1 MTLLHYDT
9 PLIRHPDAHSQANR
23 LAPALQLA
31 LRIVRSLGDG
41 LTRLADARRRRRE
54 QRALENLPFDLR
66 KDLGWPAGDIRR
78 Q

>member
-9 PLIRHPDAHSQANR
+9 PLIRNPDAHS
-23 LAPALQLA
+23 PAIQLA
-31 LRIVRSLGDG
+31 LRIVRSLSDG
-41 LTRLADARRRRRE
+41 LTRLADARRRRGE

-66 KDLGWPAGDIRR
+66 KDLGWPAGDIHR